1 MTNSNFIHSCRGI
14 HEAGVKKIED
24 SIKVSWTGSNIS
36 GVIEDGILQI
46 FDGRHRL
53 LALKSLGKEIF
64 ESYFGKKSEGE
75 ENGVRVSVYRD
86 LDAVEILSLSQ
97 SFYFKINFQIS
108 TTPLKRMLKT
118 HSLMNLCSWTKW
130 QFLFWTKQETNC

>member
-1 MTNSNFIHSCRGI
+1 M
-14 HEAGVKKIED
+14 EKIEE

-53 LALKSLGKEIF
+53 LALKSLGREIF
-64 ESYFGKKSEGE
+64 EGE

-86 LDAVEILSLSQ
+86 LDAVRYYLFHKVFI
-97 SFYFKINFQIS
+97 FKINFQIS

-130 QFLFWTKQETNC
+130 